1 MSRFTVKNHLKV
13 LIRDNMNNKNKSKK
27 SLCSY
32 VQNDVEPDMSNNVQ
46 SSKKHDDTKS
56 REPITKENYKQYV
69 FEKMPKS
76 SHFKNML
83 WAFLVGGTICAI
95 GQAFIQFYSMWFGK
109 DDASVLAS
117 GTLVFVA
124 ALLTGFGVYDNI
136 GRFAGAGSTIPI
148 TGFSNAVVSPAL
160 EFRAEGY
167 IYGVGAK
174 MFQVAGPVIVNGV
187 TISVIIATLTLVVD
201 AIFHIL

>member
-1 MSRFTVKNHLKV
+1 MQKEGVVTSGDK
-13 LIRDNMNNKNKSKK
+13 
-27 SLCSY
+27 
-32 VQNDVEPDMSNNVQ
+32 
-46 SSKKHDDTKS
+46 
-56 REPITKENYKQYV
+56 ITKDNYKQYV

-76 SHFKNML
+76 SHWKNMF
-83 WAFLVGGTICAI
+83 WAFLVGGIICVI
-95 GQAFIQFYSMWFGK
+95 GQAFIELYKIWFSQE
-109 DDASVLAS
+109 DASILAS
-117 GTLVFVA
+117 GTLVLLA

-167 IYGVGAK
+167 VYGVGAK

-187 TISVIIATLTLVVD
+187 TISVVIAVITL
-201 AIFHIL
+201 ILGGL

>member
-13 LIRDNMNNKNKSKK
+13 LIRDSMNNKNKSKK

-32 VQNDVEPDMSNNVQ
+32 VQNDVEPDISNNVQ

-187 TISVIIATLTLVVD
+187 TISVVIATLSLVVD

>member
-13 LIRDNMNNKNKSKK
+13 LIRDSMNNKNKSKK

-32 VQNDVEPDMSNNVQ
+32 VQNDVEPDISNNVQ
-46 SSKKHDDTKS
+46 SSKQHDDTKS

-95 GQAFIQFYSMWFGK
+95 GQAFVQFYSMWFGK

-187 TISVIIATLTLVVD
+187 TISVFIATLSLVVD

>member
-1 MSRFTVKNHLKV
+1 MFRFTVKNHLKV
-13 LIRDNMNNKNKSKK
+13 LIRDSMNNKNKSKK

-32 VQNDVEPDMSNNVQ
+32 VQNDVEPDISNNVQ

-95 GQAFIQFYSMWFGK
+95 GEAFVQFYSMWFGK

-187 TISVIIATLTLVVD
+187 TISVIIATLSLVVD

>member
-1 MSRFTVKNHLKV
+1 MANSAKTVKN
-13 LIRDNMNNKNKSKK
+13 
-27 SLCSY
+27 
-32 VQNDVEPDMSNNVQ
+32 E
-46 SSKKHDDTKS
+46 T
-56 REPITKENYKQYV
+56 ITKENYKQYV

-76 SHFKNML
+76 SHWKNMF
-83 WAFLVGGTICAI
+83 WAFLVGGLICVI
-95 GQAFIQFYSMWFGK
+95 GQAFIEFYKIWFGK
-109 DDASVLAS
+109 EDASVLAS
-117 GTLVFVA
+117 GTLVLLA

-187 TISVIIATLTLVVD
+187 TISVIVAVLTL
-201 AIFHIL
+201 ILGGL

>member
-13 LIRDNMNNKNKSKK
+13 LIRDSMNNKNKSKK
-27 SLCSY
+27 SLCGY
-32 VQNDVEPDMSNNVQ
+32 VQNDVEPDISNNVQ

-95 GQAFIQFYSMWFGK
+95 GQAFVQFYSMWFGK

-187 TISVIIATLTLVVD
+187 TISVIIATLSLVVD

>member
-13 LIRDNMNNKNKSKK
+13 LIRDSMNNKNKSKK

-32 VQNDVEPDMSNNVQ
+32 VQNDVEPDISNNVQ

-187 TISVIIATLTLVVD
+187 TISVIIATLSLVVD

>member
-13 LIRDNMNNKNKSKK
+13 LIRDSMNNKNKSKK

-32 VQNDVEPDMSNNVQ
+32 VQKDVEPDISNNVQ

-187 TISVIIATLTLVVD
+187 TISVVIATLSLVVD

>member
-1 MSRFTVKNHLKV
+1 MSRLTVKNHLKV
-13 LIRDNMNNKNKSKK
+13 LIRDSMNNKNKSKK
-27 SLCSY
+27 GLCSY
-32 VQNDVEPDMSNNVQ
+32 VQKDVEPDITNNVQ

-148 TGFSNAVVSPAL
+148 TGFSNAVLSPAL

-187 TISVIIATLTLVVD
+187 TISVIIATLSLVVD

>member
-13 LIRDNMNNKNKSKK
+13 LIRDSMNNKNKSKK
-27 SLCSY
+27 SLCDY
-32 VQNDVEPDMSNNVQ
+32 VQNDVEPDISNNVQ

-95 GQAFIQFYSMWFGK
+95 GQAFVQFYSMWFGK

-187 TISVIIATLTLVVD
+187 TISVVIATLSLVVD

>member
-1 MSRFTVKNHLKV
+1 
-13 LIRDNMNNKNKSKK
+13 MNNKNKSKK

-32 VQNDVEPDMSNNVQ
+32 VQNYVEPDISNNVQ

-109 DDASVLAS
+109 EDASVLAS

-187 TISVIIATLTLVVD
+187 TISVIIATLSLVVD

>member
-1 MSRFTVKNHLKV
+1 MELT
-13 LIRDNMNNKNKSKK
+13 
-27 SLCSY
+27 
-32 VQNDVEPDMSNNVQ
+32 
-46 SSKKHDDTKS
+46 
-56 REPITKENYKQYV
+56 REITKDNYKSYV

-76 SHFKNML
+76 SHWKNMF
-83 WAFLVGGTICAI
+83 WAFVIGGTICII
-95 GQAFIQFYSMWFGK
+95 GQAFIQLYSLWFN
-109 DDASVLAS
+109 DQDASVLAS
-117 GTLVFVA
+117 GTLVFIA

-174 MFQVAGPVIVNGV
+174 MFLVAGPVIVNGV
-187 TISVIIATLTLVVD
+187 TISVIVALLTLL
-201 AIFHIL
+201 FGG

>member
-13 LIRDNMNNKNKSKK
+13 LIRDSMNNKNKSKK

-32 VQNDVEPDMSNNVQ
+32 VQNDVEHDISNNVQ

-187 TISVIIATLTLVVD
+187 TISVVIATLSLVVD

>member
-1 MSRFTVKNHLKV
+1 MAN
-13 LIRDNMNNKNKSKK
+13 
-27 SLCSY
+27 Y
-32 VQNDVEPDMSNNVQ
+32 E
-46 SSKKHDDTKS
+46 
-56 REPITKENYKQYV
+56 ITKDNYKSYV

-76 SHFKNML
+76 SHWKNMF
-83 WAFLVGGTICAI
+83 WAFLIGGTICVI
-95 GQAFIQFYSMWFGK
+95 GQAFIEMYSLWFN
-109 DDASVLAS
+109 DQDASVLAS
-117 GTLVFVA
+117 GTLVLIA

-174 MFQVAGPVIVNGV
+174 MFLVAGPVIVNGV
-187 TISVIIATLTLVVD
+187 TISVIVALLSL
-201 AIFHIL
+201 IFGG

>member
-1 MSRFTVKNHLKV
+1 
-13 LIRDNMNNKNKSKK
+13 MNTEIIK
-27 SLCSY
+27 
-32 VQNDVEPDMSNNVQ
+32 
-46 SSKKHDDTKS
+46 TKQ
-56 REPITKENYKQYV
+56 EITKENYKSYV

-76 SHFKNML
+76 SHWKNMF
-83 WAFLVGGTICAI
+83 WAFLIGGTICI
-95 GQAFIQFYSMWFGK
+95 LGQALIEFYKIWFSIE
-109 DDASVLAS
+109 DASVLAS
-117 GTLVFVA
+117 GTLVFFA

-174 MFQVAGPVIVNGV
+174 MFLVAGPVIVNGV
-187 TISVIIATLTLVVD
+187 AVSVLVALISL
-201 AIFHIL
+201 ILGG